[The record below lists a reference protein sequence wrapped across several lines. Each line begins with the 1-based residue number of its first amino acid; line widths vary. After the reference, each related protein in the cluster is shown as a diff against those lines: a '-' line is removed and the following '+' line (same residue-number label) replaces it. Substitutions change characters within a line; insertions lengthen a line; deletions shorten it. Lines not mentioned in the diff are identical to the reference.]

1 MALVHLSSQK
11 RIKDLFMMNNECA
24 TEFSFNYKNVH
35 ESIRTCCGKVC
46 IVEGSKRVL
55 GYIVDKV
62 EGNWKIV
69 LSSNKHVWIA
79 RVNYS

>member
-24 TEFSFNYKNVH
+24 MDVFVQLQQPTLIDPSMMLEW
-35 ESIRTCCGKVC
+35 
-46 IVEGSKRVL
+46 IVEGSKSIL

-62 EGNWKIV
+62 EN
-69 LSSNKHVWIA
+69 N
-79 RVNYS
+79 